1 MKELIS
7 YGVFG
12 VATTVVNWLVYSF
25 FVKVFSVNLNI
36 ANMIAW
42 LIAVLFAFVVN
53 KLFVFQSK
61 SWRKDIVY
69 KEFTLFIGARIFSG
83 TFEILGL
90 PFLLWLGIQQS
101 LLGIE
106 GLVAKIIVSV
116 LVIVLNYIFSKFIIF
131 N

>member
-61 SWRKDIVY
+61 SWRKDIAY

-83 TFEILGL
+83 IFEILGL

>member
-1 MKELIS
+1 
-7 YGVFG
+7 
-12 VATTVVNWLVYSF
+12 
-25 FVKVFSVNLNI
+25 
-36 ANMIAW
+36 MIAW

-116 LVIVLNYIFSKFIIF
+116 LVIVLNLNYS
-131 N
+131 

>member
-1 MKELIS
+1 MKELIN

-25 FVKVFSVNLNI
+25 FVKNFSVDLNV

-42 LIAVLFAFVVN
+42 LMAVLFAFVVN

-61 SWRKDIVY
+61 SWRKDITC

-83 TFEILGL
+83 IFEILGL
-90 PFLLWLGIQQS
+90 PFLLWLGVQQS
-101 LLGIE
+101 LLGVE
-106 GLVAKIIVSV
+106 GLVAKIIISV
-116 LVIVLNYIFSKFIIF
+116 LVIVLNYVFSKFVVF